1 MMERCHGEAASWGV
15 VDNESGVLCS
25 DLRSEEERWQVL
37 EVRDISVAVA

>member
-15 VDNESGVLCS
+15 VDNESRVLCS
-25 DLRSEEERWQVL
+25 DLRSEERQQVL